1 MQETKII
8 VAGSRSFSDYK
19 LMSITLRTIFKRYKN
34 IKIISGHARGADKL
48 GEVYAWK
55 HKIPLQVFPAD
66 WKTYGRRAGAIRNE
80 KMASV
85 GNVLV
90 AFWDGI
96 SKGTLD
102 MITVALEY
110 ELMVYIIDY
119 RNNKVYI
126 GEEANDIF
134 GEIIPF

>member
-19 LMSITLRTIFKRYKN
+19 LMSTILRTIFKKYKN
-34 IKIISGHARGADKL
+34 VKIISGHARGADKL

-55 HKIPLQVFPAD
+55 HRIPFQIFPAD
-66 WKTYGRRAGAIRNE
+66 WNTYGRRAGAIRNE

-90 AFWDGI
+90 VFWDGI
-96 SKGTLD
+96 SRGTLD

-110 ELMVYIIDY
+110 DLMVYVVDY
-119 RNNKVYI
+119 RNSKVYI
-126 GEEANDIF
+126 GKEANNIF
-134 GEIIPF
+134 GEILPF